1 MLNKGK
7 RLKLDK
13 TIENKVIESRSD
25 WDKKHSKLLS
35 GIYKCRKCGG
45 DKTTQFEMW
54 KLYNWRWT
62 YCFHTYIEY
71 RNGWKI

>member
-1 MLNKGK
+1 MLNKEK
-7 RLKLDK
+7 RLELDK

-54 KLYNWRWT
+54 KL
-62 YCFHTYIEY
+62 
-71 RNGWKI
+71 